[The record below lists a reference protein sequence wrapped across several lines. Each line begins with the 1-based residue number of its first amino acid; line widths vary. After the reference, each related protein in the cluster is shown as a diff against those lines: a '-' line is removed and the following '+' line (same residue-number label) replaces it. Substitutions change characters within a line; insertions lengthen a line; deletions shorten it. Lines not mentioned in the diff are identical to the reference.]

1 MTYNMDFL
9 FVAMILLV
17 LVLWHYYSQRR
28 PDNLNNRAFL
38 IFVVLGSLD
47 VLAENHLPALPIS
60 PAGS

>member
-38 IFVVLGSLD
+38 IFVCWAVWMCWQKS
-47 VLAENHLPALPIS
+47 
-60 PAGS
+60 

>member
-28 PDNLNNRAFL
+28 PDNLNNRTFL

-47 VLAENHLPALPIS
+47 VLAEILSTYYIIS
-60 PAGS
+60 TK